1 MTSIN
6 EWLPVASFILSC
18 SVAGGGVVWGVGKIK
33 QEITDRVS
41 DVKQEITDR
50 IAEEVI
56 SREKALAAAVES
68 RNAELDKLRREWTE
82 GRKSQDS
89 TVGELGLSLRR
100 YIETVEK
107 EMHKIELWGR
117 DNYVQKP
124 ELDSVRSDI
133 KNLGSEMKQM
143 LAEIK
148 ADLKDDMKELKS
160 RQQS

>member
-1 MTSIN
+1 MAAVN
-6 EWLPVASFILSC
+6 DWLPVASFVLSC
-18 SVAGGGVVWGVGKIK
+18 VVAGGGVIWGIGKIK
-33 QEITDRVS
+33 QEITDR
-41 DVKQEITDR
+41 
-50 IAEEVI
+50 IASEVI
-56 SREKALAAAVES
+56 AREKALADAVDA
-68 RNAELDKLRREWTE
+68 RNEIVERLRKEWAE
-82 GRKSQDS
+82 GRKVQDS

-133 KNLGSEMKQM
+133 KLLGSDVKQM

-148 ADLKDDMKELKS
+148 NDLKEDMKELKS
-160 RQQS
+160 RQAS

>member
-1 MTSIN
+1 MTGIN

-18 SVAGGGVVWGVGKIK
+18 AVAGGSVFVGVGKIR
-33 QEITDRVS
+33 QGIA
-41 DVKQEITDR
+41 DR
-50 IAEEVI
+50 IADEVLA
-56 SREKALAAAVES
+56 REKALSAAVES
-68 RNAELDKLRREWTE
+68 RNAELDKLRRDWAEA
-82 GRKSQDS
+82 RKSQDS

-133 KNLGSEMKQM
+133 KTLGSEVKQM

-148 ADLKDDMKELKS
+148 NDLKDDMKELKN
-160 RQQS
+160 RQPS